1 MLSLITSLTSNL
13 KFSFTSTIILLPY
26 FITGIF
32 IYAMA
37 RKTNQ
42 IYLVFYYPVWEIYY
56 LISHIILG
64 PLGIFG
70 KISWGQRNIK

>member
-1 MLSLITSLTSNL
+1 MLSLITLLTPNL

-42 IYLVFYYPVWEIYY
+42 IHLIIYYPLWEIYY
-56 LISHIILG
+56 LLSHIILG
-64 PLGIFG
+64 PLGLFG
-70 KISWGQRNIK
+70 KISWGKRH